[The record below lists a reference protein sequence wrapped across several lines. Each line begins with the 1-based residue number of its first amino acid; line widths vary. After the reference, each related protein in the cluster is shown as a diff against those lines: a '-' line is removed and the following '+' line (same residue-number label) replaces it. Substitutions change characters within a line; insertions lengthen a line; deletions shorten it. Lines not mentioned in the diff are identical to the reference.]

1 MSIFNKHT
9 KKNYLIIGLG
19 KSGFWAAKFLQNLG
33 NKVLVIDENKNQK
46 LANSQ
51 KTLEKDGVKVILDKP
66 FLYNEISTYLPNID
80 YVILSPTVSLENNT
94 VLKLRKQKIILL
106 GEIDIGWQY
115 LKNLNWVGITGT
127 NGKTTVTDLLS
138 HLLSDNHIIAPAAG
152 NIGIPLCK
160 HAFDQHKYKKNI
172 DWLITELSSYQIEI
186 STNIRPKIGIWTTFT
201 SDHLE
206 RHKNLENYFNIK
218 NKLLKNSEIRIYN
231 YDDEN
236 LRNSSDKLL
245 NGIWVTTN
253 SDAINRK
260 DCDYW
265 IDEEGFA
272 NEKGIKLFDTK
283 FFNLKGEHNLQ
294 NLLLATAAARKI
306 GLNGEE
312 ISNALLSYKN
322 LSHRLEIIFKNEKI
336 EIINDSKATN
346 FDSSIVGINSINKSQ
361 IIISGG
367 RKKEGDYKKWAKTIS
382 QKCNS
387 IFLFGESAYE
397 LKFLLCKEECK
408 KEIFCFDNL
417 SDLIDKVLVHAK
429 KEKVNTILFSPACSS
444 FDQFKNYEERGNYF
458 KFLVNKAM
466 TKNENL
472 WD

>member
-1 MSIFNKHT
+1 MSIFKKHE

-33 NKVLVIDENKNQK
+33 NKVLVIDERNNDELSNAQMI
-46 LANSQ
+46 
-51 KTLEKDGVKVILDKP
+51 LEKDGVKVILDKP
-66 FLYNEISTYLPNID
+66 FSYNEISTYLPNLN
-80 YVILSPTVSLENNT
+80 YMILSPSISLNHDT
-94 VLKLRKQKIILL
+94 VLKLRNTKIILL

-115 LKNLNWVGITGT
+115 LKHINWVGITGT

-138 HLLSDNHIIAPAAG
+138 HILSENNLTAPAAG

-160 HAFDQHKYKKNI
+160 FAYDSYHDKKKI

-186 STNIRPKIGIWTTFT
+186 AASIKPKIGIWTTFT
-201 SDHLE
+201 SDHLD

-218 NKLLKNSEIRIYN
+218 NKLLRNSEIRIYN

-236 LRNSSDKLL
+236 LRNSADKLL
-245 NGIWVTTN
+245 KGIWVT
-253 SDAINRK
+253 SYSSNRK
-260 DCDYW
+260 NCDYW
-265 IDEEGFA
+265 IDKKGFA

-283 FFNLKGEHNLQ
+283 NFNLKGAHNLQ

-306 GLNGEE
+306 GLNGDD

-322 LSHRLEIIFKNEKI
+322 LSHRLETIFKNRKI

-346 FDSSIVGINSINKSQ
+346 FDSSIVGINSIQKSQ

-367 RKKEGDYKKWAKTIS
+367 RKKEGNYKKWAKTIS

-387 IFLFGESAYE
+387 IFLFGESANE
-397 LKFLLCKEECK
+397 LKILLIKENFK
-408 KEIFCFDNL
+408 KQIFCFNNL
-417 SDLIDKVLVHAK
+417 SDLVDKVLLHAK
-429 KEKVNTILFSPACSS
+429 RENVNTILFSPACSS
-444 FDQFKNYEERGNYF
+444 FDQFKNFEERGNYF
-458 KFLVNKAM
+458 KFLVNEAIKKQE
-466 TKNENL
+466 TLLN
-472 WD
+472 